1 MWTIL
6 VTGGTGQVGQELARL
21 DWGSDTTLLL
31 PPRAELDLASVE
43 TVAQYLALH
52 AVDLVINAAAH
63 TAVDRAETEVAA
75 AFATNAL
82 GPAALADAT
91 RERGIA
97 LIHLSTDYVFSGAKQ
112 TPYVEDDPVGPL
124 GIYGASKLAGEL
136 AVRLGNPRSVVL
148 RTAWVLSVHGNNF
161 LKTMRRLSATRS
173 ELNVVA
179 DQRGCPTAAG
189 DIAAAVQVIARAHLA
204 SADAPSGTYHFV
216 NAGEASWC
224 DLANAIFAMDESAT
238 VARPIPATDYPTP
251 ARRPANS
258 RLSTAKITR
267 DFGIVPRPWLEA
279 VAEIISELKQLEQH
293 QEKIA

>member
-1 MWTIL
+1 MPTIL
-6 VTGGTGQVGQELARL
+6 ITGGTGQVGMEIARL
-21 DWGSDTTLLL
+21 DWGSDTVLLL
-31 PPRAELDLASVE
+31 PPRAELDLASVDSI
-43 TVAQYLALH
+43 TQYLGRH

-75 AFATNAL
+75 AFAANAL
-82 GPAALADAT
+82 GPAALADVT
-91 RERGIA
+91 RESGIA
-97 LIHLSTDYVFSGAKQ
+97 LIHLSTDYVFSGDKP
-112 TPYVEDDPVGPL
+112 TPYVEDDPIGPL

-136 AVRLGNPRSVVL
+136 AVRRGNPRSVVL
-148 RTAWVLSVHGNNF
+148 RTAWVLSVHGSNF

-189 DIAAAVQVIARAHLA
+189 DIAAAVQIIARAHLA
-204 SADAPSGTYHFV
+204 SADAPSGIYHFV

-224 DLANAIFAMDESAT
+224 DLANAIFAMDGSPT

-258 RLSTAKITR
+258 RLATARITS
-267 DFGIVPRPWLEA
+267 DFGITPRPWHEA
-279 VAEIISELKQLEQH
+279 VAEIIAELKHHEQ
-293 QEKIA
+293 QQGNVA

>member
-1 MWTIL
+1 MPTIL
-6 VTGGTGQVGQELARL
+6 ITGGTGQVGMEIARL
-21 DWGSDTTLLL
+21 DWGSDTVLLL
-31 PPRAELDLASVE
+31 PPRGELDLASVDSI
-43 TVAQYLALH
+43 TQYLGRH

-75 AFATNAL
+75 AFAANAL
-82 GPAALADAT
+82 GPAALADST
-91 RERGIA
+91 RESGIA
-97 LIHLSTDYVFSGAKQ
+97 LIHLSTDYVFSGDKP
-112 TPYVEDDPVGPL
+112 TPYVEDDPIGPL

-136 AVRLGNPRSVVL
+136 AVRRGNPRSIVL
-148 RTAWVLSVHGNNF
+148 RTAWVLSVHGSNF

-189 DIAAAVQVIARAHLA
+189 DIAAAVQIIARAHLA
-204 SADAPSGTYHFV
+204 SADAPSGIYHFV

-224 DLANAIFAMDESAT
+224 DLANAIFAMDGSPT

-258 RLSTAKITR
+258 RLATARITS
-267 DFGIVPRPWLEA
+267 DFGITPRPWHEA
-279 VAEIISELKQLEQH
+279 VAEIIAELKHHEQH
-293 QEKIA
+293 QENVA